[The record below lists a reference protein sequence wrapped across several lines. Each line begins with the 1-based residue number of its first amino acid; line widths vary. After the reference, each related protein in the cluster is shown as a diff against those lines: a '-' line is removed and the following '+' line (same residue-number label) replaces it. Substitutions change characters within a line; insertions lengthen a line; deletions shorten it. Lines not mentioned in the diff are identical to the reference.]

1 MASSELQA
9 VLAGAAEE
17 ATALGHGYLGPE
29 HLLIAASRRVSPAR
43 ADVLARHGLTP
54 ALLRAEVHAVLG
66 LPAQTPDPAAVRPE
80 TTTRA
85 RRALDRAAERAGASA
100 AAAVTADDLLAE
112 LLAEDVAPR
121 AVIGAVLQRR
131 AIDLSAIRR
140 ELFGPPELPDA
151 S

>member
-54 ALLRAEVHAVLG
+54 AVLRAEVGAVLG
-66 LPAQTPDPAAVRPE
+66 SPAQTPDPAARPE
-80 TTTRA
+80 TTARA

-100 AAAVTADDLLAE
+100 AAAVTPDDLLAG

-131 AIDLSAIRR
+131 AVDLSAIRR
-140 ELFGPPELPDA
+140 ELFGPPELPEA
-151 S
+151 L